1 MACRISTSL
10 PICSLQGTINYISGK
25 FNVGLPDI
33 FFYNMVR
40 DFASY
45 ISDSLDDILPN
56 ESRLSICK
64 ELEVAAAEEIL
75 AFYGYRVVSPYLVGQ
90 ERANIEEFFNDTA
103 KDELDD
109 HFVKLLNRMNELQYI
124 PTRIFD
130 FANIQSTAVCEYH
143 TPENVS
149 ELIPILEQNI
159 ESEECAIRH
168 YQRIIDLSRD
178 LGDYTTE
185 RLVKEIQADEYDH
198 LSGLHDFL
206 SDLRS

>member
-1 MACRISTSL
+1 M
-10 PICSLQGTINYISGK
+10 G
-25 FNVGLPDI
+25 
-33 FFYNMVR
+33 FFDYV
-40 DFASY
+40 
-45 ISDSLDDILPN
+45 SDSLDLISD
-56 ESRLSICK
+56 SDRLKICR

-103 KDELDD
+103 NDELDD
-109 HFVKLLNRMNELQYI
+109 HFVKLLNRMNELQYV

-130 FANIQSTAVCEYH
+130 FANIQSTAECSYH
-143 TPENVS
+143 TPENIS

-178 LGDYTTE
+178 LGDYATE
-185 RLVKEIQADEYDH
+185 RMIKDIQADEYDH
-198 LSGLHDFL
+198 LSGLNDFL
-206 SDLRS
+206 ADLRS

>member
-1 MACRISTSL
+1 MWVYRI
-10 PICSLQGTINYISGK
+10 Y
-25 FNVGLPDI
+25 
-33 FFYNMVR
+33 FFSNMVR

-64 ELEVAAAEEIL
+64 ELEIAAAEEIL

-90 ERANIEEFFNDTA
+90 ERANIEDFFNDTA

-109 HFVKLLNRMNELQYI
+109 HFAKLLNRMNELQYV
-124 PTRIFD
+124 PTCIFD
-130 FANIQSTAVCEYH
+130 FANIQSTAECSYH
-143 TPENVS
+143 TPENIS
-149 ELIPILEQNI
+149 ELILEQNI

-178 LGDYTTE
+178 LGDYATE
-185 RLVKEIQADEYDH
+185 RMIKDIQADEYDH
-198 LSGLHDFL
+198 LSGLNDFL
-206 SDLRS
+206 ADLRS

>member
-1 MACRISTSL
+1 MWVYRI
-10 PICSLQGTINYISGK
+10 Y
-25 FNVGLPDI
+25 
-33 FFYNMVR
+33 FFSNMVR

-64 ELEVAAAEEIL
+64 ELEIAAAEEIL
-75 AFYGYRVVSPYLVGQ
+75 AFYQYRAVSPYLVGQ

-109 HFVKLLNRMNELQYI
+109 HFVKLLNRMNELQYV

-130 FANIQSTAVCEYH
+130 FANIQSTAECSYH
-143 TPENVS
+143 TPENIS

-178 LGDYTTE
+178 LGDYATE
-185 RLVKEIQADEYDH
+185 RMIKDIQADEYDH
-198 LSGLHDFL
+198 LSGLNDFL
-206 SDLRS
+206 ADLRS